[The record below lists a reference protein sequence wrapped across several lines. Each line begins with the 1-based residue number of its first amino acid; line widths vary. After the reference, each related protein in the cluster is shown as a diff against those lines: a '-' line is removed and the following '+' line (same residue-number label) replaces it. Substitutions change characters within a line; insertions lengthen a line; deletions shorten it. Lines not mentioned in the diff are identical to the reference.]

1 VLLGLTR
8 RCDSGFPWGTMAR
21 PDRQAT
27 QLTPSEMAFLA
38 GPVYAEAET
47 PWRDDPAFM
56 LLSQYPGLRDSVGG
70 RVADALTQAIGLVQA
85 LARVDLRALA
95 QQRRPAT
102 GLCLGF
108 GMNLLEPYDLLRTF
122 ALDCVHAYEWMSEQ
136 VLDAARTYGAL
147 QRQDP
152 VLLSTHLR
160 VHHGTISELS
170 AVADHSV
177 GIVYVAN
184 VFNREIPMT
193 AATFDRALMEIL
205 RVLTSGGIVLSRG
218 SADAL
223 ETELAPHGR
232 FLLHIPLISV
242 FQKGAGDVR

>member
-1 VLLGLTR
+1 MWPGLTR
-8 RCDSGFPWGTMAR
+8 RDDSGFPWGTMTR
-21 PDRQAT
+21 PDMQSTPLTQAE
-27 QLTPSEMAFLA
+27 SAFLA
-38 GPVYAEAET
+38 GPVYAETEA
-47 PWRDDPAFM
+47 PWRDDPAFV

-70 RVADALTQAIGLVQA
+70 RVVDALTQAIGLVQA
-85 LARVDLRALA
+85 MARIDLRAVA
-95 QQRRPAT
+95 HQSRPAT

-122 ALDCVHAYEWMSEQ
+122 ALDCVHAYEWMSDQ
-136 VLDAARTYGAL
+136 VLDAARTYAAL
-147 QRQDP
+147 QRQDT
-152 VLLSTHLR
+152 VLLPTQLR
-160 VHHGTISELS
+160 VHHGTISDLS

-193 AATFDRALMEIL
+193 AVTFARALSEIV
-205 RVLTSGGIVLSRG
+205 RVLDNGGVVLSRG

-242 FQKGAGDVR
+242 FQKGAGEGA

>member
-1 VLLGLTR
+1 MT
-8 RCDSGFPWGTMAR
+8 R
-21 PDRQAT
+21 PDVQP
-27 QLTPSEMAFLA
+27 TPLPPAESAFLA
-38 GPVYAEAET
+38 GPVYPDAEA
-47 PWRDDPAFM
+47 PWREDPAFA

-85 LARVDLRALA
+85 MMRVDLRVLA

-108 GMNLLEPYDLLRTF
+108 GMNLMEPYDLLRTF

-136 VLDAARTYGAL
+136 VLDAARTYSAL

-152 VLLSTHLR
+152 ALLPTHLR
-160 VHHGTISELS
+160 LHHGTISDLS
-170 AVADHSV
+170 ALTDQSV

-193 AATFDRALMEIL
+193 AETFDRALHEIL
-205 RVLTSGGIVLSRG
+205 RVLISGGIVLSRG

-232 FLLHIPLISV
+232 FLLHIPLIAV
-242 FQKGAGDVR
+242 FQKGGGLK

>member
-1 VLLGLTR
+1 MT
-8 RCDSGFPWGTMAR
+8 R
-21 PDRQAT
+21 PDVQST
-27 QLTPSEMAFLA
+27 PLTPAESAFLA
-38 GPVYAEAET
+38 GPVYPEDKT
-47 PWRDDPAFM
+47 PWRDDPAFA

-85 LARVDLRALA
+85 MARVDLRAIA
-95 QQRRPAT
+95 CQSRPAT

-122 ALDCVHAYEWMSEQ
+122 ALDCVHAYEWMSDQ
-136 VLDAARTYGAL
+136 VLDAARTYVAL
-147 QRQDP
+147 QSQDP
-152 VLLSTHLR
+152 VLLPTQLR
-160 VHHGTISELS
+160 VHHGTISDLS
-170 AVADHSV
+170 ALADHSV

-193 AATFDRALMEIL
+193 PVTFDCALREIL
-205 RVLTSGGIVLSRG
+205 RVLTSGGVVLSRG

-242 FQKGAGDVR
+242 FQKSCPK